1 MFDKTRQFVDDT
13 RFLSAVIFKKEFYEA
28 NGIFHSQAMDRYS
41 RYVQVNVDELPKE
54 VNSSPLQTCFDDYK
68 RLLNSIDVPD
78 VDIWGARQYI
88 QDHLST
94 DEELVGDAV
103 GILETIQEQCGL
115 LRNAVYDFAEV
126 YGLTCKEEKEDD
138 EKPAVKPAEKPA
150 DTDSPGMWEIDTN
163 GERFTLKNL
172 EFKKLYNFLTDE
184 KKGIISNEITFDYF
198 CSAVQRAE
206 WGRIYTHAGTKK
218 AKCRM
223 VVTGIAGHATNKQD
237 YRQKA
242 AENMGM
248 TGRQLGRYTVYKG
261 DDFEKKLK
269 EII

>member
-13 RFLSAVIFKKEFYEA
+13 RFLSAIIFKKEFYEA

-78 VDIWGARQYI
+78 VDLWGARQYI

-94 DEELVGDAV
+94 EGELVGDAV

-115 LRNAVYDFAEV
+115 LRNAVDDFAEV

-150 DTDSPGMWEIDTN
+150 ESEEEKEPRTIPPNVIMA
-163 GERFTLKNL
+163 
-172 EFKKLYNFLTDE
+172 FK
-184 KKGIISNEITFDYF
+184 
-198 CSAVQRAE
+198 SAEAAE
-206 WGRIYTHAGTKK
+206 QFFAWKPYTTKEWDWGKR
-218 AKCRM
+218 
-223 VVTGIAGHATNKQD
+223 
-237 YRQKA
+237 YRQYGVSEQARTKGCLKA
-242 AENMGM
+242 VFQFL
-248 TGRQLGRYTVYKG
+248 RQLHPDVGKREDTFRHG
-261 DDFEKKLK
+261 
-269 EII
+269 IRN

>member
-13 RFLSAVIFKKEFYEA
+13 RFLAAIIFKKEFYEA
-28 NGIFHSQAMDRYS
+28 NGIFHAQAMERYS

-78 VDIWGARQYI
+78 VDLWGARQYI

-94 DEELVGDAV
+94 EGELVGDAV

-126 YGLTCKEEKEDD
+126 YGLEVKEDD
-138 EKPAVKPAEKPA
+138 VKPAEKPAEKPA

-163 GERFTLKNL
+163 GKRFTLENVEFRKLFNL
-172 EFKKLYNFLTDE
+172 LTDKKL
-184 KKGIISNEITFDYF
+184 GMMSSEITYEYF
-198 CSAVQRAE
+198 VAAAQRAQ
-206 WGRIYTHAGTKK
+206 WGKIYNHKGTKK
-218 AKCRM
+218 ANCRK
-223 VVTGIAGHATNKQD
+223 VVNKIAGHATDKADKQD
-237 YRQKA
+237 YLETA
-242 AENMGM
+242 AGNMGI
-248 TGRQLGRYTVYKG
+248 TKKALCSYNASPNFSLRL
-261 DDFEKKLK
+261 EKIL
-269 EII
+269 